1 MFLDW
6 AMEISSLVRVDYQA
20 LVEDILNEIGD
31 CPLQELIEVLK
42 QELPYIWRDCYKE
55 MMPRRMDITQM
66 QYEQFNYIYDWHTTN
81 EPTVQTSFLPISEAR
96 LVAVIGQSQ
105 PKKTK
110 RDDFRLRGW
119 VGKTGVNFGKRW
131 DKGHFIA
138 HSIGGVVFG
147 LEMNVYVKR
156 RDFNRGWSEAGK
168 RFRAMERFCVTNPG
182 TLCFS
187 RPIYTDQ
194 TARPAF
200 LEFGILKPDREFLV
214 ECFDNR

>member
-1 MFLDW
+1 MFFDW

-20 LVEDILNEIGD
+20 LVEDILNEVGD

-55 MMPRRMDITQM
+55 MMPRQMDLTQI
-66 QYEQFNYIYDWHTTN
+66 QYEQFSYIFDWHTTN
-81 EPTVQTSFLPISEAR
+81 ESTVQTALLPISEAR
-96 LVAVIGQSQ
+96 LVAVLGQSA
-105 PKKTK
+105 PRKAR

-119 VGKTGVNFGKRW
+119 VGKTGVNFGNRW

-138 HSIGGVVFG
+138 HSIGGVVDG
-147 LEMNVYVKR
+147 LEINVYVQR

-168 RFRAMERFCVTNPG
+168 RFRAMERYCVSNPG
-182 TLCFS
+182 TFCFS

-194 TARPAF
+194 TSRPAF
-200 LEFGILKPDREFLV
+200 LESGLLKPNREFWV